1 MWVMHSDTSII
12 VTSISLNES
21 NSDLPPPSLNI
32 MIDDAQQQQD
42 LLLEAD
48 TKRKGAY
55 IGHRSETSTHDVYNE
70 FIEFGYRINYNTWR
84 LTLKSFF

>member
-21 NSDLPPPSLNI
+21 NSDLPPSLN
-32 MIDDAQQQQD
+32 MIDDAQQQQN

-48 TKRKGAY
+48 TERKGAY
-55 IGHRSETSTHDVYNE
+55 IGHRSETSTHEVYNE
-70 FIEFGYRINYNTWR
+70 FLEFGYRINYNTWL

>member
-21 NSDLPPPSLNI
+21 NSDLPPSLN

-48 TKRKGAY
+48 TKRKGAH
-55 IGHRSETSTHDVYNE
+55 IGRRSETSTHEVYNE
-70 FIEFGYRINYNTWR
+70 FLEFGYRINYNTWL